1 MTPPTQPLAL
11 TATYLALLQPR
22 PAVPALPRASAAAPA
37 AEPPAPA
44 ATPTRGRY
52 VDLLV

>member
-22 PAVPALPRASAAAPA
+22 QAA
-37 AEPPAPA
+37 PAPA
-44 ATPTRGRY
+44 ATLAPEPTAPAAAAPRGRY
-52 VDLLV
+52 VDMLV

>member
-22 PAVPALPRASAAAPA
+22 QAAPTPKAVPAQPTEARPEAALP
-37 AEPPAPA
+37 
-44 ATPTRGRY
+44 RGRY
-52 VDLLV
+52 VDILV

>member
-22 PAVPALPRASAAAPA
+22 QSAPAAAATPAPEPPTPAAAAP
-37 AEPPAPA
+37 
-44 ATPTRGRY
+44 RGRY
-52 VDLLV
+52 VDMLV